1 MSYTKLEKT
10 FYRLSQLS
18 QASSFLGWDQQVM
31 MPAKGNDSRGQALA
45 ELSVIA
51 TEIIQSPE
59 LEDAFAAAEE
69 EVDLEP
75 WQKINLSK
83 MREKWLKA
91 NAVPKAL
98 VEAQAIASNQCEYAW
113 RSLRK
118 QNNWKDFEP
127 QLTEIFNLSR
137 EHAQALVTGLEK
149 EKTYQ
154 NEYEALLDLYDPGT
168 KLTRVDDVFDALK
181 QVIPELLHQ
190 VLERQRLQPKPTRQ
204 SHSIDKDRQVALSKH
219 IMSLLGF
226 DFDAGRLDE
235 AAHPFS
241 GGSSDDSR
249 ITTRYSPDNV
259 LEGLMGI
266 IHETGHARY
275 ESGLPKAWRNRPIG
289 QSMGMGVHE
298 SQSLFFEM
306 QVGRSEH
313 FIQAIS
319 PKLQQYLGRDPA
331 FETDNLLTLYRQVTP
346 GLIRVNAD
354 EVTYPLHVILRYEI
368 ERDIILGRMEVK
380 DIPERWNEA
389 MLSYLGLDTRGNF
402 TDGPMQDIHW
412 PSGAIGYFPSY
423 TLGALTAAQL
433 FSSLKKDVTDVDD
446 LIGKLEFTPIFNW
459 LEKNIWHNASS
470 LNYDELMTQVTGET
484 LNTEYFIDHLKNR
497 YL

>member
-18 QASSFLGWDQQVM
+18 HAGSFLNWDQQVM
-31 MPAKGNDSRGQALA
+31 MPAKGNNSRGQAMA
-45 ELSVIA
+45 ELLVMA

-59 LEDAFAAAEE
+59 LEEDFAAAENE
-69 EVDLEP
+69 DLES
-75 WQKINLSK
+75 WQKINLRK

-91 NAVPKAL
+91 NAVPKEL
-98 VEAQAIASNQCEYAW
+98 VEAQAIASNHCEHAW

-118 QNNWKDFEP
+118 QNNWQDFEP
-127 QLTEIFNLSR
+127 LLTEIFDLGR
-137 EHAQALVTGLEK
+137 EHAQALVSGLSTEK
-149 EKTYQ
+149 PYQ

-168 KLTRVDDVFDALK
+168 KLTRVDHVFSELK
-181 QVIPELLHQ
+181 EVIPELLKQ
-190 VLERQRLQPKPTRQ
+190 VLERQQQQPEPIKQ
-204 SHSIDKDRQVALSKH
+204 SHSVDKDKQVALARQV
-219 IMSLLGF
+219 MSLLGF

-249 ITTRYSPDNV
+249 ITTRYSQDNV

-275 ESGLPKAWRNRPIG
+275 ESGLPKAWRNQPIG

-306 QVGRSEH
+306 QIGRSAA
-313 FIQAIS
+313 FVQAIA
-319 PKLQQYLGRDPA
+319 PVLQQYLGNDPA
-331 FETDNLLTLYRQVTP
+331 FDTGNLLTLYRQVKP

-368 ERDIILGRMEVK
+368 ERDIILGHMEVK

-389 MLSYLGLDTRGNF
+389 MLSHLGLDTRGNF

-433 FSSLKKDVTDVDD
+433 FSALEKDVANVTD
-446 LIGKLEFTPIFNW
+446 LIAKLEFTPIFNW
-459 LEKNIWHNASS
+459 LEDNIWHRASS
-470 LNYDELMTQVTGET
+470 LDYDELMTRVTGET
-484 LNTEYFIDHLKNR
+484 LNTQYFVDHLKKR